1 MQFQSNLA
9 LGSMHSSRSYCRA
22 FIPLEILPLSLLY
35 FALYGYFCC
44 LSVLFYLSLPPPLF
58 SSVSSLSISLKL
70 SKPHYFSVSCSFF
83 NYLYV
88 FSSSLYSFPIYST
101 QTLLIYPSLP
111 AFSTMSLLYLYS
123 SFCVYLYASSFPL
136 SAHPST
142 LHPHDSITLFLHHIL
157 SISVP
162 LSVSACMSLLSP
174 SQLTYPLCITTSLTY
189 LRPGL
194 LTYSKIADEEPCHA
208 H

>member
-1 MQFQSNLA
+1 MVIFVVSQS
-9 LGSMHSSRSYCRA
+9 C
-22 FIPLEILPLSLLY
+22 FIYLFLLLY
-35 FALYGYFCC
+35 L
-44 LSVLFYLSLPPPLF
+44 VLFPLCPF
-58 SSVSSLSISLKL
+58 HLKL

-111 AFSTMSLLYLYS
+111 AFSTTSLLYLYS
-123 SFCVYLYASSFPL
+123 SFCVYLYAS

-142 LHPHDSITLFLHHIL
+142 LHPHDSITLFLHHML